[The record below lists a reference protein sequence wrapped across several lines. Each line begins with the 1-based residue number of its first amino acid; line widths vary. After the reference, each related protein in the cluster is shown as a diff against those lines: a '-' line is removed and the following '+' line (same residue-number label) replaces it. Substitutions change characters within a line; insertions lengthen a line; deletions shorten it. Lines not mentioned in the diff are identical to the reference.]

1 MKNLKPPGGKA
12 VRLMLQI
19 ILLVVILIVGF
30 WSGSR
35 PSPVTSAAQT
45 EASVHSTH

>member
-1 MKNLKPPGGKA
+1 MKNLKPTGGKA

-19 ILLVVILIVGF
+19 TLIVLILIVGF

-35 PSPVTSAAQT
+35 PAPVTSENQT